1 MPVELFVTGTGAGIS
16 GANTGGA
23 GTGTGIFPCQRPTP
37 RGEVQRWTGEL
48 RRGVGGGRGRP
59 TCRPRGAAQVTPAR
73 SALHCSTA
81 AVKQETMIARF
92 FLGFNFPVFYDFST
106 GTGSP
111 NLPVPVFSGIV
122 KYRPVPVPIRVP
134 EHP

>member
-1 MPVELFVTGTGAGIS
+1 MPDWLFCKGVPVELFVTGTGAGIS

-37 RGEVQRWTGEL
+37 RGEIQRWTGDL
-48 RRGVGGGRGRP
+48 RWGGGGRGRP
-59 TCRPRGAAQVTPAR
+59 TCRPCGAAQVTPAR
-73 SALHCSTA
+73 SALHCSTVV
-81 AVKQETMIARF
+81 VKQETMTF
-92 FLGFNFPVFYDFST
+92 SSFFST

-111 NLPVPVFSGIV
+111 NLPVPVFSGIA

-134 EHP
+134 AHPY